1 MGVIQFEKFVQFQLE
16 TMKNA
21 DKRQGIML
29 AINVLHPRSRG
40 SISLA
45 SADPLQRPLID
56 PNILGDTKD
65 QHNMKIGTFSLYVCL
80 SKKTS
85 NVSC

>member
-1 MGVIQFEKFVQFQLE
+1 MGGIQFKKFIQFQLE

-45 SADPLQRPLID
+45 SADPLQRPVID
-56 PNILGDTKD
+56 PNILGDPED
-65 QHNMKIGTFSLYVCL
+65 QHKMKIGKFSLYVCL
-80 SKKTS
+80 PKKPLI
-85 NVSC
+85 